1 MLPRKILEEC
11 MKRILL
17 LLTLLIL
24 LVTLLLTGCGKKEDT
39 PGVVTSEPTENQ
51 QVSLTEA
58 VPPMLIGAWRSLDPG
73 ELDMVETI
81 EFFENGEISVN
92 CTYQGQDA
100 GTIYGTYSITNGIL
114 HCDMTANNAPYII
127 DYQFLIDG
135 RELTLVSEDN
145 EANYIKVS

>member
-1 MLPRKILEEC
+1 
-11 MKRILL
+11 MKRLLILL
-17 LLTLLIL
+17 ILLTLL
-24 LVTLLLTGCGKKEDT
+24 LTACGKTEAPTVNTED
-39 PGVVTSEPTENQ
+39 PTQSQAAQITE
-51 QVSLTEA
+51 TEA

-81 EFFENGEISVN
+81 EFFEDGSISVN

-100 GTIYGTYSITNGIL
+100 GTIYGTYTVMNGML
-114 HCDMTANNAPYII
+114 HCDMTANDAPYII

-135 RELTLVSEDN
+135 RELSLINEDR

>member
-1 MLPRKILEEC
+1 
-11 MKRILL
+11 MKRLLILL
-17 LLTLLIL
+17 ILLTLL
-24 LVTLLLTGCGKKEDT
+24 LTACGKTEAPTVNTED
-39 PGVVTSEPTENQ
+39 PTQSQAAQTTE
-51 QVSLTEA
+51 TEA

-81 EFFENGEISVN
+81 EFFEDGSISVN

-100 GTIYGTYSITNGIL
+100 GTIYGTYTVMNGML
-114 HCDMTANNAPYII
+114 HCDMTANDAPYII

-135 RELTLVSEDN
+135 RELSLINEDR

>member
-1 MLPRKILEEC
+1 
-11 MKRILL
+11 MKRFLILL
-17 LLTLLIL
+17 ILLTLL
-24 LVTLLLTGCGKKEDT
+24 LTACGKTE
-39 PGVVTSEPTENQ
+39 SPTVNTEELTKNQ
-51 QVSLTEA
+51 ATQATETLTEA

-81 EFFENGEISVN
+81 EFFEDGSISVN

-100 GTIYGTYSITNGIL
+100 GTIYGTYTIINGML
-114 HCDMTANNAPYII
+114 HCDMTANDAPYII

-135 RELTLVSEDN
+135 RELILINEDH

>member
-1 MLPRKILEEC
+1 
-11 MKRILL
+11 MKR
-17 LLTLLIL
+17 LLIL
-24 LVTLLLTGCGKKEDT
+24 LALLALLLTACGKKET
-39 PGVVTSEPTENQ
+39 PVVIPAEPADANRVTEA
-51 QVSLTEA
+51 LTEA

-81 EFFENGEISVN
+81 EFFEDGNMSVN

-100 GTIYGTYSITNGIL
+100 GTIYGTYTITNGIL
-114 HCDMTANNAPYII
+114 HCDMVANGAPYII

-135 RELTLVSEDN
+135 RELILTNEDN